1 MIRLFKHYIPH
12 AVLLFG
18 LCDLALLLLA
28 GDLAWHMR
36 AIQIG
41 IDAGALALSKDISA
55 NERWP
60 QVGYG
65 SVCDPD
71 SMEPLEGLNVAKVSQ
86 EHGVIPVTGEDDYA
100 RLPVGSLVRVLP
112 NHACITAAA
121 YDRYHVVEGT
131 QIVDEWD
138 RVNGW

>member
-41 IDAGALALSKDISA
+41 IDAGLWFEK
-55 NERWP
+55 
-60 QVGYG
+60 
-65 SVCDPD
+65 
-71 SMEPLEGLNVAKVSQ
+71 
-86 EHGVIPVTGEDDYA
+86 EHNKNTRQKTIKEQ
-100 RLPVGSLVRVLP
+100 
-112 NHACITAAA
+112 N
-121 YDRYHVVEGT
+121 
-131 QIVDEWD
+131 
-138 RVNGW
+138 